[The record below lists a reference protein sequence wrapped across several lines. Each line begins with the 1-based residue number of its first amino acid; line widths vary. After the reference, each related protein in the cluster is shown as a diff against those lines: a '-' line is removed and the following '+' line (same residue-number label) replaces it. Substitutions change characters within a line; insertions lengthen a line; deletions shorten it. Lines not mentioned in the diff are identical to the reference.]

1 LTKTLKA
8 LTPIVAILAIVTLAI
23 YALSHDING
32 LTLAGA
38 MAIIG
43 GIGGYEI
50 NAMRKP

>member
-1 LTKTLKA
+1 MNKTIKA
-8 LTPIVAILAIVTLAI
+8 LTPIVSILAIVGLTL
-23 YALSHDING
+23 YALNQGIDG

-50 NAMRKP
+50 RAISKP